1 MSNEMTYQTA
11 PHFPQPFQREQNKN
25 INAGAVSIESERA
38 IADAQGALI
47 IAKRFPR
54 NINAALEQFLVSC
67 SNPSFASSAFYSMP
81 RGSQTISGPS
91 IRFAEEAARCMT
103 NIEFGIREL
112 SREEGRS
119 EVEAFC
125 WDKETNTKSVHQFSV
140 RHVIDLS
147 GGKSKDAKSERDIDD
162 LVSNK
167 GGRRLRAR
175 ILAIIPKWF
184 QDEGIEA
191 CRKTLAGQSTEPLPV
206 RIRKMMKAFAN
217 FGVTEKML
225 TSYMEKPLDQV
236 TLDELIDL
244 TGVYNALRDG
254 AKPSEYFGAAPAA
267 ELLPPPAE
275 PTPTPQAQTDG
286 APAAAQPEKR
296 STRKKQQPATTEPE
310 PEPQQQ
316 QQPVVQEPQAVTDTE
331 PQADPE
337 REQATDYQAEPE
349 SNAEQTTEPSLPSG
363 DDQSLDSI
371 F

>member
-11 PHFPQPFQREQNKN
+11 PQFPQPFQREQNKN

-67 SNPSFASSAFYSMP
+67 ANQSFAGSAFYSMP
-81 RGSQTISGPS
+81 RGGQTISGPS

-184 QDEGIEA
+184 QDEGIEM
-191 CRKTLAGQSTEPLPV
+191 CRKTLAGQSSEPLPV
-206 RIRKMMKAFAN
+206 RIRKMMKAFSS

-225 TSYMEKPLDQV
+225 TTYMEKPLDQV

-254 AKPSEYFGAAPAA
+254 AKPSEYFGAAPAV
-267 ELLPPPAE
+267 EPL
-275 PTPTPQAQTDG
+275 PTPTPAQTPAANQNEPQQPQQTDA

-296 STRKKQQPATTEPE
+296 TTRRKSQTAAEPTQEPTQEPEQVQQPVTQQTEQVEPE
-310 PEPQQQ
+310 PEAAQ
-316 QQPVVQEPQAVTDTE
+316 VETSG
-331 PQADPE
+331 
-337 REQATDYQAEPE
+337 E
-349 SNAEQTTEPSLPSG
+349 SNTEQTPAPTQN
-363 DDQSLDSI
+363 DNALDI

>member
-11 PHFPQPFQREQNKN
+11 PQFPQPFQREQNKN
-25 INAGAVSIESERA
+25 INAGAVTIEAERA

-54 NINAALEQFLVSC
+54 NINAALEQFLTTC
-67 SNPSFASSAFYSMP
+67 ANPNFAASAFYSMP
-81 RGSQTISGPS
+81 RGGQQISGPS
-91 IRFAEEAARCMT
+91 IRFAEEAARCVG

-112 SREEGRS
+112 SRDEGRS
-119 EVEAFC
+119 EVEAFA

-147 GGKSKDAKSERDIDD
+147 GGKSKEAKSERDIDD

-184 QDEGIEA
+184 QDEGVEM
-191 CRKTLAGQSTEPLPV
+191 CRKTIAGQTTEPLPV

-225 TSYMEKPLDQV
+225 SAYMEKPLDQV
-236 TLDELIDL
+236 TLDELVDL
-244 TGVYNALRDG
+244 TGVYNALREG
-254 AKPSEYFGAAPAA
+254 AKPSEYFGAVPAA
-267 ELLPPPAE
+267 TELPTPQQPTN
-275 PTPTPQAQTDG
+275 TPTPQAANQNEPQTETT
-286 APAAAQPEKR
+286 PTAAQPEKR
-296 STRKKQQPATTEPE
+296 STRKKPQAATTEPAQE
-310 PEPQQQ
+310 PVQQEQQQ
-316 QQPVVQEPQAVTDTE
+316 QQTEPEPVIEPQNEQQPE
-331 PQADPE
+331 PEQQV
-337 REQATDYQAEPE
+337 EQAAAPAA
-349 SNAEQTTEPSLPSG
+349 NNQTLN
-363 DDQSLDSI
+363 DI

>member
-1 MSNEMTYQTA
+1 MANELQTHN
-11 PHFPQPFQREQNKN
+11 PQFPAPFQREQMKG

-54 NINAALEQFLVSC
+54 NINAALEQFLVTC
-67 SNPSFASSAFYSMP
+67 SNPSFAGSAFYSMP
-81 RGSQTISGPS
+81 RGGQTISGPS
-91 IRFAEEAARCMT
+91 IRFAEEAARCIG

-112 SREEGRS
+112 SRDEGRS
-119 EVEAFC
+119 EVEAFA

-147 GGKSKDAKSERDIDD
+147 GGKSKEAKSERDIDD

-184 QDEGIEA
+184 QDEGVEK
-191 CRKTLAGQSTEPLPV
+191 CRQTIAGQTAEPLPT

-225 TSYMEKPLDQV
+225 TTYMEKPLDEV
-236 TLDELIDL
+236 TLDELVDL
-244 TGVYNALRDG
+244 TGVFNALREG

-267 ELLPPPAE
+267 EPLPA
-275 PTPTPQAQTDG
+275 PTPAANQNEPQQADA

-296 STRKKQQPATTEPE
+296 TTRRKSQTAAEPTQEPTQEPEQVQQQVTQQTEQVEPE
-310 PEPQQQ
+310 PEAAQ
-316 QQPVVQEPQAVTDTE
+316 VETLG
-331 PQADPE
+331 
-337 REQATDYQAEPE
+337 E
-349 SNAEQTTEPSLPSG
+349 SNTEQTPAPTQN
-363 DDQSLDSI
+363 DNALDI